1 MFAGGG
7 CFAALLLCGCA
18 SPHFKQ
24 GMDAYHHNRCEVA
37 YQLFKQVPGIVKAG
51 SELADGLAKAAACI
65 AEGKLTQAVAL
76 KNDADH
82 LHMPMAEKTYF
93 QALEN
98 ITNAILKYK
107 EAMGYAEIF
116 SPSSGVHLQYKLES
130 LDQLK
135 KTYVQTLHKR
145 RVFYLV
151 SAAVSHAESGDY
163 EAAISDFQKALLK
176 EDGTLSLIEKK
187 KIKEQLVLAKC
198 QHIRN
203 QIAIKAWDRVQY
215 SLAYLDTAEFQG
227 IKPNLIQCIKAE
239 YVSAYCRDVL
249 EKSENYFRLGN
260 LKTALAL
267 LESVGDKS
275 NSSVKK
281 RCTQLRFY
289 QKAIESALLKA
300 ENLYEKEKQKY
311 SKYLSPEHAC
321 DIEAIRIEKIGLIIN
336 DEVLRKCL
344 NPKGIE
350 ASSLSYILKDVLEK
364 SFVIRNRSKDIVKA
378 RYRIA
383 CPDGERWHVCLE
395 IWLEKN
401 GVPIFKKINEMT
413 TDRFDIYQG
422 WGPFKKINPGQISVL
437 NSVLENLARENIVF
451 FIPFA
456 RCKKQIIAEEAK
468 AFLESTTSTGFVP
481 TDLEILRNIVEKTVI

>member
-1 MFAGGG
+1 M
-7 CFAALLLCGCA
+7 
-18 SPHFKQ
+18 
-24 GMDAYHHNRCEVA
+24 
-37 YQLFKQVPGIVKAG
+37 
-51 SELADGLAKAAACI
+51 
-65 AEGKLTQAVAL
+65 
-76 KNDADH
+76 
-82 LHMPMAEKTYF
+82 
-93 QALEN
+93 
-98 ITNAILKYK
+98 
-107 EAMGYAEIF
+107 
-116 SPSSGVHLQYKLES
+116 
-130 LDQLK
+130 
-135 KTYVQTLHKR
+135 
-145 RVFYLV
+145 
-151 SAAVSHAESGDY
+151 
-163 EAAISDFQKALLK
+163 
-176 EDGTLSLIEKK
+176 
-187 KIKEQLVLAKC
+187 LAKC

-344 NPKGIE
+344 NP
-350 ASSLSYILKDVLEK
+350 V
-364 SFVIRNRSKDIVKA
+364 
-378 RYRIA
+378 
-383 CPDGERWHVCLE
+383 
-395 IWLEKN
+395 
-401 GVPIFKKINEMT
+401 T
-413 TDRFDIYQG
+413 
-422 WGPFKKINPGQISVL
+422 
-437 NSVLENLARENIVF
+437 
-451 FIPFA
+451 
-456 RCKKQIIAEEAK
+456 
-468 AFLESTTSTGFVP
+468 
-481 TDLEILRNIVEKTVI
+481 